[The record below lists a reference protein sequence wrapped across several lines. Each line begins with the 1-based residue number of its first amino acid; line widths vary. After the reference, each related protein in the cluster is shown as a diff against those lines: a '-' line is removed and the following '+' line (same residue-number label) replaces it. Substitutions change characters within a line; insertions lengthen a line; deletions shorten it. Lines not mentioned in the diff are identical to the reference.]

1 MKTFIFGS
9 ALSVIGAAITVNA
22 IVLPQNSH
30 FNTYPQFG
38 GGVKIGQDD
47 HLSPR
52 ALDNDGGSIKI
63 PMYRNSKRDFNN
75 PEDTFA
81 FAKAQLDY
89 VQAKWGKTEEAKEKR
104 RQQLERRQI
113 IGISDFGQDSF
124 YFAQLSVGTPKQN
137 FNVILDT
144 GSADFWLVDTD
155 CTSSQCDGTA
165 LFNPSASST
174 YKGSS
179 NPFQITYGTGA
190 VKGTLSAD
198 TVSLA
203 GYTVDDQTFAV
214 ATQLAPQSLQ
224 APTSGIMGMGFQ
236 SLAQSRATPFWEVL
250 VQQNKLKTNAFT
262 FQMARNVRTAS
273 QTSISPGGVFTLGEI
288 DPEQYSGNINYVNLS
303 GQEGYWTIPLQAL
316 TVNGQTGNI
325 NGDGTSA
332 IDTGTT
338 LIIAPPNIADQ
349 IYSQIPGAGP
359 ISSGFSSSS
368 QGMYAIPC
376 SSNVNISLT
385 FGGQQYSINSADMSA
400 GILDSRGQNC
410 LGGILGSNLGGGAPS
425 FIVGDVFLKNVFSVY
440 QYSPAAVGF
449 ASLKGQAAQTASTTS
464 GAVQIGSNTAAPS
477 SATSSAAD
485 GGGGLPP
492 LFSSLSS
499 GSGQSSLA
507 AGAGLPSPSAAA
519 SVSASSP
526 SLTPANGDNSNSA
539 GSFTSSSTRLH
550 SNQIVSVTALLLALV
565 CGMMIAI

>member
-1 MKTFIFGS
+1 MKSLLGS
-9 ALSVIGAAITVNA
+9 ALTVLGAAATANA
-22 IVLPQNSH
+22 IVLPQDSH
-30 FNTYPQFG
+30 FNTYHQFG
-38 GGVKIGQDD
+38 AGI
-47 HLSPR
+47 SPR
-52 ALDNDGGSIKI
+52 ALDSEGGSVKL

-75 PEDTFA
+75 PDETFA
-81 FAKAQLDY
+81 FAKGQMDY

-104 RQQLERRQI
+104 NQMLEKRQT
-113 IGISDFGQDSF
+113 IGLSDYGQDNF

-144 GSADFWLVDTD
+144 GSADFWLVDTE

-174 YKGSS
+174 YKSSS

-203 GYTVDDQTFAV
+203 GYTVDSQTFAV
-214 ATQLAPQSLQ
+214 ATQLASQSLQ

-262 FQMARNVRTAS
+262 FQLARNSRTATSNS
-273 QTSISPGGVFTLGEI
+273 QISPGGVFTLGEI
-288 DPEQYSGNINYVNLS
+288 DQNQYSGDINYINLS

-316 TVNGQTGNI
+316 SVNGQNGNI

-338 LIIAPPNIADQ
+338 LIIAPPSIADQ
-349 IYSQIPGAGP
+349 IYSQIPGANP
-359 ISSGFSSSS
+359 VSSGLFSSSS
-368 QGMYAIPC
+368 QGMYSIPC
-376 SSNVNISLT
+376 SSSVNVSLT
-385 FGGQQYSINSADMSA
+385 FGGQQYSINPADMNA
-400 GILDSRGQNC
+400 GALDSRGRNC
-410 LGGILGSNLGGGAPS
+410 LGGILGSDLGSGAPG

-449 ASLKGQAAQTASTTS
+449 AALKGQAAQTASTTS
-464 GAVQIGSNTAAPS
+464 GAVQVGSNTAAAS
-477 SATSSAAD
+477 SASASSGA
-485 GGGGLPP
+485 GGGLPP

-499 GSGQSSLA
+499 GSGGSSLA
-507 AGAGLPSPSAAA
+507 AGSGLPSPSAAA

-526 SLTPANGDNSNSA
+526 SLTPANGADSNNS
-539 GSFTSSSTRLH
+539 GSLQSSGAK
-550 SNQIVSVTALLLALV
+550 SVTNQFVGLLTVFFALI
-565 CGMMIAI
+565 CGMVIAF